1 MNRYCLLYLSLF
13 LSLWIYLSL
22 ICVPSGFWLT
32 NFSLSSLQK
41 PFLSDKHINNIIEQ
55 IASPSREEILID
67 DEKRKVL
74 GEPSI
79 KANNEVENEVDFL
92 TARHQQTVEPSNRK
106 ELSDIQSL
114 KVAFWLSKELV
125 IRNLGLHLGI
135 ESYKL
140 DTIFQNKKDD
150 ITEAAH
156 EVLQEWRKRQPS
168 STEAY
173 QNLLAVL
180 KHPDV
185 NLLHIVRDV
194 FEESI
199 IDKSVDSEL
208 GMKNI
213 FVVHTKEHQVIQA

>member
-1 MNRYCLLYLSLF
+1 M
-13 LSLWIYLSL
+13 
-22 ICVPSGFWLT
+22 
-32 NFSLSSLQK
+32 QK
-41 PFLSDKHINNIIEQ
+41 PFLSDEHINNIIEQ

-67 DEKRKVL
+67 EENRKVL

-79 KANNEVENEVDFL
+79 KANIEVENEVDSL
-92 TARHQQTVEPSNRK
+92 TALHKQTVEPSNRK

-114 KVAFWLSKELV
+114 KVAFRLSKELV

-140 DTIFQNKKDD
+140 DTIFKNKKDD

-213 FVVHTKEHQVIQA
+213 FVVHTKKHQVIQA